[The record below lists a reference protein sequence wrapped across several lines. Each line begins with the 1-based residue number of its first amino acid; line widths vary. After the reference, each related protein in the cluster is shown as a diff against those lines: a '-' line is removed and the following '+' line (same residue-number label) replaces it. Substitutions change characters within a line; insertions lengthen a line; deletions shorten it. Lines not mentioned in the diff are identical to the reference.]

1 MAVSAQVSLYPLG
14 QSDLSPAIQAVWKA
28 FDRHKLMYRMGSMST
43 QLEGDEATVFA
54 ALCDAFQAAAE
65 YGGTVMQV
73 TVSNACPPLSSLPTE
88 VAHA

>member
-28 FDRHKLMYRMGSMST
+28 FANHKLVYQPGSMST
-43 QLEGDEATVFA
+43 MLEGDEATVFA
-54 ALCDAFQAAAE
+54 ALRDAFQAAAE

-73 TVSNACPPLSSLPTE
+73 TVSNACPPLPAAPAEAT
-88 VAHA
+88 HA